1 MKKVISVLLT
11 LMMFCMSGLAFAD
24 DAATTTDT
32 ADYLNTIFTD
42 IITIDFFD
50 SVLVTT
56 NNDRWFIDPK

>member
-32 ADYLNTIFTD
+32 AATD
-42 IITIDFFD
+42 AMGE
-50 SVLVTT
+50 SVVA
-56 NNDRWFIDPK
+56 NDLSKFSDDDLRAALSAIRR